1 MACTRSNRSADLSC
15 VESTPNDF
23 EFANADGTPATH
35 FFTQFMG
42 QFPVDDFVLNRNQRI
57 MFDINVNVN
66 RTCPDAG
73 AWEIE
78 LPPGQ
83 YLITFVYDVHRELVR
98 FR

>member
-1 MACTRSNRSADLSC
+1 
-15 VESTPNDF
+15 
-23 EFANADGTPATH
+23 
-35 FFTQFMG
+35 MG

-83 YLITFVYDVHRELVR
+83 YLITFVYDVHRELLGFGSTNPAFTHIFAGFLPTVGHPSAVA
-98 FR
+98 FTSY